1 MAVCAALAVITQF
14 PAPVNVIAPV
24 EELTVQ
30 VVAVKLVTEKV
41 IGTLP
46 RSVGVDPAGSE
57 YGEAVALS
65 AVTAGVHATPC
76 AESPITKV
84 WT

>member
-1 MAVCAALAVITQF
+1 MQF

-24 EELTVQ
+24 AALTVQ
-30 VVAVKLVTEKV
+30 VVVVKLVTAKV

-46 RSVGVDPAGSE
+46 RSVGVEPAGSE

-76 AESPITKV
+76 AESPITNV
-84 WT
+84 CT